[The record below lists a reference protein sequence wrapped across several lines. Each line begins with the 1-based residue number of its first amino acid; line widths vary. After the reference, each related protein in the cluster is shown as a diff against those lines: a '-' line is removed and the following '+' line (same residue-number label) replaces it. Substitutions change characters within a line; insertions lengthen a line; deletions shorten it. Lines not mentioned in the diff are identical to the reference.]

1 MLRAMSSLV
10 HGPAET
16 AGAVTTAAE
25 EIRIAANT
33 ARVPMQGRLH
43 LRAAVVTIDQ
53 LLKQLELLNLQGRSR
68 SLSAWHRRLY
78 SLGRMPK
85 ATRLD
90 LISET
95 SPRHVMDELREL
107 QQRLIRDLADSE
119 DESRSGCRGQVSRPA
134 AGGGSPLSSGS

>member
-1 MLRAMSSLV
+1 MLNGVIDVANRIELGQCRAGLV
-10 HGPAET
+10 VSCET
-16 AGAVTTAAE
+16 AR
-25 EIRIAANT
+25 EINE
-33 ARVPMQGRLH
+33 
-43 LRAAVVTIDQ
+43 VTIDR

-78 SLGRMPK
+78 SLRRMPK

-95 SPRHVMDELREL
+95 SPRHVMDELCEL

-119 DESRSGCRGQVSRPA
+119 NEKPERMRGQVSPTGDRD
-134 AGGGSPLSSGS
+134 GSPLRGGLQSA